1 MQHHIITVGAFEV
14 NCVILWEQ
22 GPPAW
27 VVDPG
32 GNAPEIL
39 DFLRRR
45 GLQVAQI
52 VLTHGHIDHIAAL
65 DEMLAEQPAPV
76 LMHPADA
83 AWAFT
88 PLNRLPPYEKVPA
101 RPATLLDIKDDAE
114 IAAAGLTARALHTP
128 GHSPGG
134 VCLHFEREGLLLS
147 GDTLFAG
154 SVGRTDLPGGDGRLL
169 TRSLRRLAALPATT
183 TVIPGHGPSTSI
195 EDECCHN
202 PFLMAEGLRAAG
214 GRPNRWSVDAPA

>member
-1 MQHHIITVGAFEV
+1 MQHHIISVGAFQV

-22 GPPAW
+22 GPEAW

-32 GNAPEIL
+32 GNAPEL
-39 DFLRRR
+39 MDFLRRR

-65 DEMLAEQPAPV
+65 DALLAAHPAPV
-76 LMHPADA
+76 PVRMHPADA
-83 AWAFT
+83 TWAFT
-88 PLNRLPPYEKVPA
+88 PLNRLPPYDKVPA
-101 RPATLLDIKDDAE
+101 RPATLLDIEDDAE

-134 VCLHFEREGLLLS
+134 VCLYFERAGLLRS

-154 SVGRTDLPGGDGRLL
+154 SVGRTDLPAGDGRALMY
-169 TRSLRRLAALPATT
+169 SLRRLAALPATT
-183 TVIPGHGPSTSI
+183 TVIPGHGPSTTI
-195 EDECCHN
+195 GNECRHN
-202 PFLMAEGLRAAG
+202 PFLMADSLRAAG
-214 GRPNRWSVDAPA
+214 RRPDR